1 VIDDLS
7 NGIQSR
13 CLRLLLTTRTRQT
26 GPVAVPAG
34 DVLTPLNSVSS
45 LLFARIPRFAGD
57 HDVQMHGC
65 LPGQGKTK

>member
-45 LLFARIPRFAGD
+45 LLFPRFAGD
-57 HDVQMHGC
+57 RNVQMHGC
-65 LPGQGKTK
+65 LLGYEKTR